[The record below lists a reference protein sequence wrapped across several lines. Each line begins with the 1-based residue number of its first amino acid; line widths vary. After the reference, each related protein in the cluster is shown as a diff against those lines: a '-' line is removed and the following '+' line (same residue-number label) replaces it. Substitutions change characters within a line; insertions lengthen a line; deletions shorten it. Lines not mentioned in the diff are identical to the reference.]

1 MLLCFSGVAGEGCG
15 VIVEGSAAITEE
27 AVATPPAGDSKA
39 SIAASFFVCFDLIL
53 FLNCGTT
60 TSFCRLISQYV
71 PS

>member
-15 VIVEGSAAITEE
+15 VIVEGSAEE

-39 SIAASFFVCFDLIL
+39 SIAASFFVCFALIL

-60 TSFCRLISQYV
+60 TSFCRLISQYG